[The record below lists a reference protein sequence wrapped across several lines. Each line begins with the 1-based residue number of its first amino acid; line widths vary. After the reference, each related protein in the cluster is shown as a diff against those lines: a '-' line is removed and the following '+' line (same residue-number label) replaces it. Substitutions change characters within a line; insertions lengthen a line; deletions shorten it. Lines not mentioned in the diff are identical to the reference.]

1 MCQKKLF
8 LLRSD
13 VWSFG
18 ILMFEVLTIGENPY
32 IHHKIRNKDY
42 KERMKV
48 EYEWVIEN
56 VNRGGREA
64 NICRAYSD
72 TRNKPW
78 DADILRCGEPDNIPD
93 FRVNREAFEAVIKV
107 WWSKENPVF

>member
-1 MCQKKLF
+1 MEWALICSKNYIML

-48 EYEWVIEN
+48 EYE
-56 VNRGGREA
+56 
-64 NICRAYSD
+64 
-72 TRNKPW
+72 
-78 DADILRCGEPDNIPD
+78 
-93 FRVNREAFEAVIKV
+93 
-107 WWSKENPVF
+107 

>member
-1 MCQKKLF
+1 MDSTIIWQNNFIIF

-32 IHHKIRNKDY
+32 IHHRIKNKDY

-48 EYEWVIEN
+48 EYE
-56 VNRGGREA
+56 
-64 NICRAYSD
+64 
-72 TRNKPW
+72 
-78 DADILRCGEPDNIPD
+78 
-93 FRVNREAFEAVIKV
+93 
-107 WWSKENPVF
+107 

>member
-1 MCQKKLF
+1 MDSTIICQNNFIIF

-48 EYEWVIEN
+48 EYE
-56 VNRGGREA
+56 
-64 NICRAYSD
+64 
-72 TRNKPW
+72 
-78 DADILRCGEPDNIPD
+78 
-93 FRVNREAFEAVIKV
+93 
-107 WWSKENPVF
+107 

>member
-1 MCQKKLF
+1 MNSTYNLCAKKTSTIF
-8 LLRSD
+8 FLRSD

-48 EYEWVIEN
+48 EYE
-56 VNRGGREA
+56 
-64 NICRAYSD
+64 
-72 TRNKPW
+72 
-78 DADILRCGEPDNIPD
+78 
-93 FRVNREAFEAVIKV
+93 
-107 WWSKENPVF
+107 

>member
-1 MCQKKLF
+1 MVIVPKKTSTIF

-32 IHHKIRNKDY
+32 IHHRIKNKDY

-48 EYEWVIEN
+48 EYE
-56 VNRGGREA
+56 
-64 NICRAYSD
+64 
-72 TRNKPW
+72 
-78 DADILRCGEPDNIPD
+78 
-93 FRVNREAFEAVIKV
+93 
-107 WWSKENPVF
+107 